1 MLAGMHVGG
10 QHGEMA
16 GAGRVKGVVPKS
28 SEDRE
33 IGLCEQRRVI
43 LIVSFEH
50 ASGKLDLAGRSR
62 VRLRRN
68 GNRHS
73 LENRH
78 RRRRRRISAPPA
90 GVRITL
96 QPTVNPTP

>member
-1 MLAGMHVGG
+1 MGDL
-10 QHGEMA
+10 
-16 GAGRVKGVVPKS
+16 RVKGVVLKS

-33 IGLCEQRRVI
+33 IGLCKKRRVI
-43 LIVSFEH
+43 LIISFEH
-50 ASGKLDLAGRSR
+50 AGGKLALASRRR

-78 RRRRRRISAPPA
+78 RHRRRWAGGPGGGPDSDRALRRKLNVW
-90 GVRITL
+90 GDVFVFL
-96 QPTVNPTP
+96 VM